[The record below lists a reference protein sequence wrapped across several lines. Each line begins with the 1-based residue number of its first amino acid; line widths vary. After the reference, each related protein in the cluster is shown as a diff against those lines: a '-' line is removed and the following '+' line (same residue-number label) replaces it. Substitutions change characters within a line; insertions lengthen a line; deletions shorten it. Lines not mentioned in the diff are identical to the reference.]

1 MPRLLSAVFTASLFL
16 AFSAIGSAQSEKPT
30 NSAQTTTKPETPS
43 PSPETKTDTPAKDS
57 ESDKDKDKSK
67 TPAKPKIETA
77 TFGGGCF
84 WCSEAVFERIQGVQS
99 VVSGYSGGNVPNPT
113 YEMVCTGL
121 TGHAEVV
128 QIMFDSSIVPYE
140 KLLAVFWASHDPTT
154 PNQQGD
160 DFGPNYRSIILYH
173 NDAQRQTALKS
184 YQDLKARKVYRRPIV
199 TELVRFEA
207 FFPAE
212 PYHQNYYNTHRGDN
226 YSNAY
231 IEPKLRKLH
240 LKAPAPSKSKLKKAK

>member
-1 MPRLLSAVFTASLFL
+1 MPRFALAVFTAALFL
-16 AFSAIGSAQSEKPT
+16 VLSAIGSAQSEKPT
-30 NSAQTTTKPETPS
+30 SDENTASKPETPA
-43 PSPETKTDTPAKDS
+43 PETKPDS
-57 ESDKDKDKSK
+57 SSKETEKEKPK

-84 WCSEAVFERIQGVQS
+84 WCSEAVFERIPGVKS
-99 VVSGYSGGNVPNPT
+99 VVSGYSGGNVPYPT

-128 QIMFDSSIVPYE
+128 QIEFDSSIVSFE
-140 KLLAVFWASHDPTT
+140 KLLATFWAHHDPTT

-173 NDAQRQTALKS
+173 DDAQKQTALKS
-184 YQDLKARKVYRRPIV
+184 YQDLKARRVYRRAIV

-212 PYHQNYYNTHRGDN
+212 PYHQNYYNNHRGDD

-231 IEPKLRKLH
+231 IEPKLKKLH
-240 LKAPAPSKSKLKKAK
+240 LKGTPSNNKTAKKSR

>member
-1 MPRLLSAVFTASLFL
+1 MPRLVTAVFTAALFL
-16 AFSAIGSAQSEKPT
+16 ALSAIGSAQTEQPAKGVPTTSKPEAPEAPAREKDPEKP
-30 NSAQTTTKPETPS
+30 
-43 PSPETKTDTPAKDS
+43 
-57 ESDKDKDKSK
+57 K
-67 TPAKPKIETA
+67 TPAAPKIEYA

-84 WCSEAVFERIQGVQS
+84 WCIEAVFQRIPGVRA

-128 QIMFDSSIVPYE
+128 QIEFDSSILPYE

-173 NDAQRQTALKS
+173 GDAQRQAALKS
-184 YQDLKARKVYRRPIV
+184 YQDMKARHAYRRPIV
-199 TELVRFEA
+199 TELVKFEA

-212 PYHQNYYNTHRGDN
+212 LYHQNYYNNHRGDS
-226 YSNAY
+226 YTNAY
-231 IEPKLRKLH
+231 IEPKLKKLH
-240 LKAPAPSKSKLKKAK
+240 LTKPSKSRTAKKSK

>member
-1 MPRLLSAVFTASLFL
+1 MPRLAFAVFTAALIL
-16 AFSAIGSAQSEKPT
+16 ALSAIGSAQSEKPT
-30 NSAQTTTKPETPS
+30 TDEKPATKPES
-43 PSPETKTDTPAKDS
+43 PAPETKSDSSSKDA
-57 ESDKDKDKSK
+57 EKEKEQEKPK
-67 TPAKPKIETA
+67 TPTKPKIETA

-84 WCSEAVFERIQGVQS
+84 WCSEAVFQRIPGVIS
-99 VVSGYSGGNVPNPT
+99 VTSGYSGGNVPNPS

-128 QIMFDSSIVPYE
+128 QIEFDSSIVPYD
-140 KLLAVFWASHDPTT
+140 KLLSAFWAHHDPTT

-173 NDAQRQTALKS
+173 NDAQKQAALKS
-184 YQDLKARKVYRRPIV
+184 YQDLKARRVYRRPIV
-199 TELVRFEA
+199 TELVKFEA

-212 PYHQNYYNTHRGDN
+212 AYHQNYYNNHRGDN

-231 IEPKLRKLH
+231 IEPKLRKMH
-240 LKAPAPSKSKLKKAK
+240 LKPPSTKSKIAKKAK